1 MSFRRGLLPL
11 LLLAALLALAGGAP
25 ASAQDEGEAEAPV
38 DFEAIRADRTA
49 QQMRDSP
56 MNPRVSR
63 YLSAAAEELD
73 EENAQEAIRLLHR
86 ILESRL
92 NDTETAHVM
101 RMLGHVHYAA
111 DQHEKAIEYFEK
123 TLQQEAFSLEDENR
137 FRFNIAQLHMGLEQW
152 EQAIDGFEEWLR
164 YSEDP
169 VPQGYYLM
177 AICFFQLEDVDAAIA
192 HAVKAVEAAAVPD
205 ESWLR
210 ILAALYS
217 QEQDYAK
224 ATPILE
230 ELLLRYPKKQY
241 WVQLSLIHAAREDYD
256 TSLAVQ
262 QVAYR
267 QGFLTEDDELRRLA
281 RSYLYNDLPYPAAQV
296 LEKGI
301 EEGTIEPEPEAYELL
316 ANSWIAAREYDRSL
330 PPLEKAADLAEHGNL
345 DVRLG
350 QVYMQRERWNEAIGW
365 LERGLEKGE
374 LEKRGAAQL
383 LLGIA
388 YYNAERPSQARS
400 HFVQAREHEETRAQ
414 ADNWITHIANEA
426 ASQAG

>member
-1 MSFRRGLLPL
+1 MPFARCLPSLLV
-11 LLLAALLALAGGAP
+11 ALLALAGGAP
-25 ASAQDEGEAEAPV
+25 ASAQDEGEPQAPI
-38 DFEAIRADRTA
+38 DFEQIRADRKA
-49 QQMRDSP
+49 QQIRDSP

-63 YLSAAAEELD
+63 YISAAAEALD
-73 EENAQEAIRLLHR
+73 EDDAQEAIRLLER

-92 NDTETAHVM
+92 NDTETAHVL

-111 DQHEKAIEYFEK
+111 EEHEKAIGYFEK

-152 EQAIDGFEEWLR
+152 EQAIRWFEEWIR
-164 YSEDP
+164 YSQDP
-169 VPQGYYLM
+169 APQGYYLM
-177 AICFFQLEDVDAAIA
+177 AISHFQLEDFEAAIA
-192 HAVKAVEAAAVPD
+192 NAVKAVEAAAVPD
-205 ESWLR
+205 EAWLR

-217 QEQDYAK
+217 QQQDYAK
-224 ATPILE
+224 ATPVLE
-230 ELLLRYPKKQY
+230 ELLLRYPDKQY
-241 WVQLSLIHAAREDYD
+241 WVQLSLIHAARDDYD

-267 QGFLTEDDELRRLA
+267 QGFLTEDEQLRRLA

-296 LEKGI
+296 LEKGLG
-301 EEGTIEPEPEAYELL
+301 EGTIEPDPEAYELL

-330 PPLEKAADLAEHGNL
+330 PPLKKAAELAEHGNL

-350 QVYMQRERWNEAIGW
+350 QVFMQRERWNEAIEW
-365 LERGLEKGE
+365 LERGLGKGD
-374 LEKRGAAQL
+374 LDKRGAAQL

-414 ADNWITHIANEA
+414 ADRWITHIANET